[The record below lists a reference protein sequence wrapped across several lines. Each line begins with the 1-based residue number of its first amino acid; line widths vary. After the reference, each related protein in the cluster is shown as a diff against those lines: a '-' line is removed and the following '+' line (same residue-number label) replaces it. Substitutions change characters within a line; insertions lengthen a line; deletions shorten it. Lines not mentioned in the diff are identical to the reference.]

1 VIKAIGGILL
11 YQTAFKN
18 SIGFF
23 LTIMGFFMI
32 GSLPYLF
39 FRMDALREIVVMLD
53 TGQLR
58 NTLFI
63 YETMDIYVKEYLFHM
78 YETVKDI
85 FNIAQ
90 YKYYS
95 YGNYYSLF
103 PQFWDDY
110 KYSMVILGGSLIL
123 GLTVAIVITFIL
135 MLLPIKLRNIVSKLM
150 YILESFPDILIIFLL
165 QYCFILIYQ
174 KTNVLVFDIYSFG
187 DKQPFA
193 LPIICLSIFPTIFMS
208 RYLLQVFQ
216 EEDNRHYVELAKG
229 KGLKRSRI
237 LLVHVLRNCLI
248 TLLGQGRVF
257 FWLALSN
264 LLIMEIIFMMNGF
277 LNFMLING
285 PKNPEIVTFGLIMIY
300 VPFFLFFSLLKL
312 VTSYFNNGVVE
323 GGLS

>member
-1 VIKAIGGILL
+1 MYLKV
-11 YQTAFKN
+11 FKN
-18 SIGFF
+18 SIGFL
-23 LTIMGFFMI
+23 LTILGFFMI
-32 GSLPYLF
+32 GSMPYLF
-39 FRMDALREIVVMLD
+39 FRMDALREIIVMLD

-63 YETMDIYVKEYLFHM
+63 YEKMDIYVSEYILHM
-78 YETVKDI
+78 VETVKDI
-85 FNIAQ
+85 VNITE

-110 KYSMVILGGSLIL
+110 KYSMTILGTSLLL
-123 GLTVAIVITFIL
+123 GLSFSILFTLFL
-135 MLLPIKLRNIVSKLM
+135 MLLPTQFRNMISKFM
-150 YILESFPDILIIFLL
+150 YIFESFPDILIILLL

-174 KTNVLVFDIYSFG
+174 KTNILVFDIYSFG
-187 DKQPFA
+187 DKQPYA
-193 LPIICLSIFPTIFMS
+193 LPIFCLSIFPTIFMS

-285 PKNPEIVTFGLIMIY
+285 PKNPELITFGLIMIY
-300 VPFFLFFSLLKL
+300 IPFYLFFALLKFT
-312 VTSYFNNGVVE
+312 TSYFNREGVE
-323 GGLS
+323 GGLSSS